1 MAARPLRTSSSS
13 RNSLRAA
20 DLADAVQR
28 LPHRDPADR
37 GGDVVG
43 RHRLDQRRREV
54 DRAVDVLGAAPEVTD
69 LVAEGETLTFQFG
82 GDDRRLAEL
91 LRRLVEQ

>member
-1 MAARPLRTSSSS
+1 M
-13 RNSLRAA
+13 
-20 DLADAVQR
+20 VQV
-28 LPHRDPADR
+28 LE
-37 GGDVVG
+37 
-43 RHRLDQRRREV
+43 EV

-91 LRRLVEQ
+91 LRRLVEQGVLVASFHREPPDVDRVLASLGRASGAA